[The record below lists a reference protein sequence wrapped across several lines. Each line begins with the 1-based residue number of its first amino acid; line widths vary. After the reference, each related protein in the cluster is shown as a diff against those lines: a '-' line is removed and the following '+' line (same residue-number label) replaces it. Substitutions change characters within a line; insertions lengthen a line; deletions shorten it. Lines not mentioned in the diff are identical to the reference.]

1 MIHRDFNQNI
11 STELFQLQMIIDD
24 FPDDCCYK
32 INTGAPLPHFADCVI
47 QVEDTKIVEM
57 KSDVEKVVEILVEPS
72 EDLDI
77 RYVSLTK
84 SRTDSF

>member
-1 MIHRDFNQNI
+1 MIGN
-11 STELFQLQMIIDD
+11 D

-57 KSDVEKVVEILVEPS
+57 EADVEKVVEILVEPS

-77 RYVSLTK
+77 RYPRLTQCQ
-84 SRTDSF
+84 TDLFN